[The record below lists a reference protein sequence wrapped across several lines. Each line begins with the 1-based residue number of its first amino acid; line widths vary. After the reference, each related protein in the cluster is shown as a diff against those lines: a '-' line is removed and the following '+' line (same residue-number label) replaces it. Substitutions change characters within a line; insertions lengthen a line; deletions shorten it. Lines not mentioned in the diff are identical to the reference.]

1 MRGKCTMQN
10 AQCKMHNAD
19 PEADTAPDPPVSP
32 RLRPYD
38 LSERFLEFADR
49 ICSVVEALPD
59 SRLGRRIAD
68 QLLRSG
74 TSPLG
79 NYEEACAAESRRDF
93 VHKLRICLKEI
104 RESRAWLRLTARR
117 TLVPATRLDELIDE
131 SEQLAR
137 VIGQSITTAR
147 NIEKKKLVQTAK

>member
-1 MRGKCTMQN
+1 MQNVQCKMQN
-10 AQCKMHNAD
+10 ADSASAA
-19 PEADTAPDPPVSP
+19 E
-32 RLRPYD
+32 RLVRPFD
-38 LSERFLEFADR
+38 LGERFLDFADR
-49 ICSVVEALPD
+49 VVSVVEALPD
-59 SRLGRRIAD
+59 TRIGRRIAD

-93 VHKLRICLKEI
+93 VHKLRICLKEV

-117 TLVPATRLDELIDE
+117 NLLTATRLGDLIDE

-137 VIGQSITTAR
+137 IIGQSIA
-147 NIEKKKLVQTAK
+147 TAKGIRKREQLPK